1 MSGDIDSLYRCRWNH
16 QYQKKTFFWGGT
28 YGWTYGGMYGQ
39 GGGGIICHKSIYHL
53 SSFSTVQWDL
63 GLGVRILF
71 LGDEVLGQHGMTSWL
86 PM

>member
-1 MSGDIDSLYRCRWNH
+1 MQMESPIPKEN
-16 QYQKKTFFWGGT
+16 FFF
-28 YGWTYGGMYGQ
+28 
-39 GGGGIICHKSIYHL
+39 GGGHTDGRTVGCMDRGEGGSHVTCHL